1 MEKFVNNIILD
12 KVENIIE
19 DISTSKLYIDYQ
31 FLSDKLS
38 KNKNVVDIVER
49 VKLLQKQIVKKE
61 ILNEPTTELESE
73 ISLLLG
79 ELNKIP
85 LYVEFIDKQKEL
97 DSIYQSIKERLDEYF
112 YNILN

>member
-1 MEKFVNNIILD
+1 MEKFVNNIILE
-12 KVENIIE
+12 KVDSIIE
-19 DISTSKLYIDYQ
+19 DISTSKVYNDYQ

-38 KNKNVVDIVER
+38 KNKNIMDIIER
-49 VKLLQKQIVKKE
+49 VKSLQKQIVKKE
-61 ILNEPTTELESE
+61 LLKESTTELENE

-85 LYVEFIDKQKEL
+85 LYFEFIDKQKEL

-112 YNILN
+112 YDILN